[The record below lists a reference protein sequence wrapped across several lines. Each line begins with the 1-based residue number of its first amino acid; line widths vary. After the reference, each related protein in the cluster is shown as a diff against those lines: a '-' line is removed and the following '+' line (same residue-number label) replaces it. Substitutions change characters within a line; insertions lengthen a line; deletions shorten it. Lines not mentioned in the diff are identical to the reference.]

1 MYRIEPR
8 KGSRLKYALN
18 IIDTPGFGDTRG
30 IDRDQY
36 TVSQIR
42 NLFTETDAKGVLFID
57 AVCFIVKAPD
67 ARLSV
72 SQRYIFSSI
81 MALFGKDIESNI
93 CTLITFADGAVPP
106 VLASLKEANLPIGS
120 VLEFNNSALF
130 AENVASSTS
139 LSPMFWEMGCRSFE
153 KFFKQLDRLVTQS
166 LSQTKDVLKEREK
179 ERTFIASIND
189 QVQAGLSKQAE
200 LKKEI
205 DIMKRHKSDIQNNKD
220 FEYEVEETKQVKTEL
235 KQGLHVTNCLTC
247 NITCHTNCIYDDDD
261 EKIHCS
267 AMSNGLCT
275 VCSKHCSWTVHKNAR
290 YILTYETE
298 KVKKTYKEMKEK
310 YEQAKG
316 LKIDHDALI
325 AELNRDLN
333 NLFDYVKHMMEE
345 MQRSKSKLNEIALRP
360 DPLSTVEHLDLMIQA
375 EEIESKS
382 GFKERIKVLQKY
394 REMALIDKKFEDF
407 SETRKSANKI
417 IESEENYTEASEKKE
432 KKSFATQAR
441 EGFNNFIQHFKS

>member
-30 IDRDQY
+30 IERDQC
-36 TVSQIR
+36 TVDQIR
-42 NLFTETDAKGVLFID
+42 NLFTETGAKGVLFID

-72 SQRYIFSSI
+72 SQRYIFSSLL
-81 MALFGKDIESNI
+81 ALFGKDIESNI
-93 CTLITFADGAVPP
+93 CTLITFADGAEPP

-120 VLEFNNSALF
+120 VFEFNNSALF
-130 AENVASSTS
+130 ASSTS

-153 KFFKQLDRLVTQS
+153 KFFNQLGNLTTQS
-166 LSQTKDVLKEREK
+166 LSQTKDVLKERDQL
-179 ERTFIASIND
+179 RTFIASIND
-189 QVQAGLSKQAE
+189 QVQAGLSKQGE
-200 LKKEI
+200 LQKEI
-205 DIMKRHKSDIQNNKD
+205 DIMNRHKSDIQNNKD

-235 KQGLHVTNCLTC
+235 KQGIHVTNCLTC
-247 NITCHTNCIYDDDD
+247 NITCHNKCIYADDDA
-261 EKIHCS
+261 KIHCS
-267 AMSNGLCT
+267 AMSNGFCT

-316 LKIDHDALI
+316 EKMNHDVLI
-325 AELNRDLN
+325 AELNRDVN
-333 NLFDYVKHMMEE
+333 NLFNYVKHMMEE
-345 MQRSKSKLNEIALRP
+345 MQRSKSRLNEIALRP

-375 EEIESKS
+375 EEMESKS

-394 REMALIDKKFEDF
+394 REMALVDKKFEDF
-407 SETRKSANKI
+407 SETYKSTKEK
-417 IESEENYTEASEKKE
+417 IESEETSTEASDKKE
-432 KKSFATQAR
+432 KKSLARQAR
-441 EGFNNFIQHFKS
+441 EGFSNFMQHFKS